1 VSEVSIIG
9 PQDGEQVLSGPSG
22 MRIIEDGSTT
32 GHRLAAGVITLAA
45 QTDGPPP
52 HWHQKHDEGFYVI
65 SGTPRFTVGERH
77 YDAPPGT
84 WVLVPPG
91 TPHTFGNPTEETV
104 VILNTFTPDLY
115 VGYFRDLR
123 DLIAS
128 GTRVT
133 KEITLEVMAR
143 YATYPAGQSAP
154 AQPV

>member
-1 VSEVSIIG
+1 MSEVSIIG

-22 MRIIEDGSTT
+22 MRIIEDGSAS

-45 QTDGPPP
+45 HTDGPPP
-52 HWHQKHDEGFYVI
+52 HWHQRHDEGFYVI

-91 TPHTFGNPTEETV
+91 APHTFANRREEPV

-115 VGYFRDLR
+115 VGYFRELR
-123 DLIAS
+123 DVIAS
-128 GTRVT
+128 GTPVT
-133 KEITLEVMAR
+133 KEIGYEVMAR
-143 YATYPAGQSAP
+143 YATYPAGQPAP
-154 AQPV
+154 GQPA